1 MHMCLCAYCIYV
13 DVGTRGPTDRAGTG
27 AEWPFNFLPK
37 IEFWALTHI
46 KFQSN
51 SNIAK

>member
-1 MHMCLCAYCIYV
+1 MV
-13 DVGTRGPTDRAGTG
+13 GTG
-27 AEWPFNFLPK
+27 AEWPFNLPEIK
-37 IEFWALTHI
+37 FWALTHI